1 MNKPITI
8 CIIDHQKLLCSSF
21 PLLLKDYPEFTVVIV
36 GGTLDEVKQYIA
48 FVKNVPDVF
57 LIDIQLL
64 KHHSTNIVFWMQK
77 HYPDARLI
85 AISNDLKHAKIKAM
99 LVAGCTAFFGMTI
112 NITQLYSGICD
123 VYNKCFISKLDDY
136 IDKGSFLK
144 AKRYNGYPVVD
155 FSVKEL
161 DVLEYLCTNMTY
173 VEIEKILNAKHGYVN
188 HYAQII
194 FYKLNIHTRS
204 DLIMIAL
211 HHGLIEEISAID
223 N

>member
-48 FVKNVPDVF
+48 IVKNVPDVF

-77 HYPDARLI
+77 HYPDAKLI

-99 LVAGCTAFFGMTI
+99 LVAGCSAFFGMTI
-112 NITQLYSGICD
+112 DITQLYKGICD
-123 VYNKCFISKLDDY
+123 VYNECFISKLEDY
-136 IDKGSFLK
+136 IDKKSFLN

-155 FSVKEL
+155 FNVKEL
-161 DVLEYLCTNMTY
+161 DVQEYLCTNMSY
-173 VEIEKILNAKHGYVN
+173 EEIGILLKAKHGYVN

-194 FYKLNIHTRS
+194 FYKLNIHSRS
-204 DLIMIAL
+204 ELIKIAL
-211 HHGLIEEISAID
+211 HHGLIEELV
-223 N
+223 